1 MSRREVALAWLGER
15 PWPSPGSCV
24 RMRGVRSDRD
34 PRGAWD
40 SGRTSLRRWPW
51 GLAEGRPLRVQTQLP
66 PQQQSSDYKGLQR
79 GGGDV
84 SSLAG
89 QRTVVLRWEGGLA
102 ISFMWH
108 DGGIALFSPS
118 PASVEEEGD

>member
-79 GGGDV
+79 GGGGRLFLSGSEDSGV
-84 SSLAG
+84 ALGRWPCYLLHVA
-89 QRTVVLRWEGGLA
+89 RRWHCTVLA
-102 ISFMWH
+102 IP
-108 DGGIALFSPS
+108 G
-118 PASVEEEGD
+118 